1 MRYFQLA
8 TLLLT
13 HAYVGAQNLTPKIVQ
28 SDQLIKR
35 WAIGDRSVGQQ
46 MVIMPPAPGT
56 KVSEVYVD
64 VQWKRSSVALY
75 GNDNLLDGFP
85 VRYDLKAN
93 SLEFNVNNEVKVLD
107 VRKVKSMVWLDSLS
121 NYPHNFVNGK
131 EFTLNNIPLTTLL
144 EVLAEG
150 KLNLYKQFT
159 YWIRPPD
166 FNPALNSGSPDERI
180 YVTEHFLYGGDKIL
194 TEAPSK
200 KKALPAIFGDQ
211 AAAVKNFMKERD
223 LSASKENDLIAIF
236 EYYNAH

>member
-1 MRYFQLA
+1 MRYSSLA
-8 TLLLT
+8 ILLLI
-13 HAYVGAQNLTPKIVQ
+13 HASLGAQNLTPKIVQ
-28 SDQLIKR
+28 GDQLIKS
-35 WAIGDRSVGQQ
+35 WAAGDRSVGQR

-64 VQWKRSSVALY
+64 THWKRSRVALY
-75 GNDNLLDGFP
+75 GNDNLIDGFP
-85 VRYDLKAN
+85 VKYDLRAN
-93 SLEFNVNNEVKVLD
+93 SLEFIVDKEVKVLD
-107 VRKVKSMVWLDSLS
+107 VRKVKSMIWLDSLS

-131 EFTLNNIPLTTLL
+131 EFTLNQVPLTTLL

-180 YVTEHFLYGGDKIL
+180 FITEHFLYSADKML
-194 TEAPSK
+194 SEVPSK

-236 EYYNAH
+236 EFYNAH